1 MVAPESSCFY
11 DRCAAQSGIVR
22 LMLDLPRHRRPLE
35 VPEGGL
41 DCSGPTPSL

>member
-22 LMLDLPRHRRPLE
+22 LMLGLPRHRFGLFRPYALIVE
-35 VPEGGL
+35 QKVWHV
-41 DCSGPTPSL
+41 